1 MTFFGIIGYFI
12 LAQYL
17 LFNYGG
23 LFPEQI
29 RVEKEID
36 LSYFLRPN
44 YYQTIVTA
52 DSFGRLFITQR
63 WVKEDFIILE
73 PDGTL
78 SGSGPREKEGRIYSF
93 DITSK
98 GDPVILFQR
107 DAYQTFMGRSAWTL
121 CFYDG
126 QTLNKKAEWDDAF
139 LKSRFR
145 SIAQVKVLRPEDLLL
160 VRGIR
165 NGSIDQLK
173 SLHIVDFEG
182 NILRSFSDYEKK
194 LNPLKNE
201 REFSDIFSPEMLLI
215 DEVNRRIFQKFYFS
229 QKVKVFDYEG
239 HLLDEFPWPTSE
251 FTNFAVA
258 GNFLIWEYFPLS
270 ISGEGKSSHQ
280 RGPYKLVFWNGHR
293 FMPSEQE
300 IPYNPAIDGVLI
312 GSNSQGQLYFLS
324 GSSRQILKIA
334 KIE

>member
-1 MTFFGIIGYFI
+1 MTFFRIIAYFI
-12 LAQYL
+12 LAQQI

-36 LSYFLRPN
+36 LSYFLQPN
-44 YYQTIVTA
+44 YYQTIVVA

-78 SGSGPREKEGRIYSF
+78 SGGGPGEKEGRIYSF

-107 DAYQTFMGRSAWTL
+107 DASQVVMGQSSWAL

-126 QTLNKKAEWDDAF
+126 QTLTKKAEWDDAF

-145 SIAQVKVLRPEDLLL
+145 GIAQVKILRPEDLLL

-165 NGSIDQLK
+165 NASIDQLK

-182 NILRSFSDYEKK
+182 NILHSFSEYEKK
-194 LNPLKNE
+194 LDPLKNE
-201 REFSDIFSPEMLLI
+201 SEFSDIFSPEMLLV

-239 HLLDEFPWPTSE
+239 HFLDEFPWPTSE
-251 FTNFAVA
+251 FTNFAVV
-258 GNFLIWEYFPLS
+258 GNFLIWEYFPIS
-270 ISGEGKSSHQ
+270 ISREGKSSHQ
-280 RGPYKLVFWNGHR
+280 RGPYKLAFWNGHR
-293 FMPSEQE
+293 FIPSAQE
-300 IPYNPAIDGVLI
+300 ISYNPEIDGVLI
-312 GSNSQGQLYFLS
+312 CSNSQGQLYFLS
-324 GSSRQILKIA
+324 GSNRQILKIA
-334 KIE
+334 KIK